1 MNLQEFKTE
10 VKKDIRALENI
21 GVHITHRAYAEAE
34 KLTDDE
40 LNMKVTEAADMC
52 IALSHL

>member
-10 VKKDIRALENI
+10 VKKDIRELEKLGTSI
-21 GVHITHRAYAEAE
+21 SHRAYAEAE

-40 LNMKVTEAADMC
+40 MNMRISEAADLC
-52 IALSHL
+52 ISLSRL